1 MSDLL
6 KPLSELANFKGNSA
20 PGPTGIT
27 VNPDGSI
34 AVTKRPNRPN
44 HICVGCKNFFEY
56 VRLKEPGPRATGVF
70 HAEWI
75 SYCSAKPSELID
87 INEDTI
93 LLCTDFKRIN
103 IVERIRRSIT
113 GKKP

>member
-1 MSDLL
+1 MNDLL
-6 KPLSELANFKGNSA
+6 KPLTELGDFKPSGGA
-20 PGPTGIT
+20 IGPTAIT

-34 AVTKRPNRPN
+34 SVTKSPNRPN
-44 HICVGCKNFFEY
+44 HICVGCRNFFEY

-70 HAEWI
+70 HAEWV
-75 SYCSAKPSELID
+75 SYCAAKVELFD

-93 LLCTDFKRIN
+93 LLCTDYRRIG
-103 IVERIRRSIT
+103 IIERIRRSVT